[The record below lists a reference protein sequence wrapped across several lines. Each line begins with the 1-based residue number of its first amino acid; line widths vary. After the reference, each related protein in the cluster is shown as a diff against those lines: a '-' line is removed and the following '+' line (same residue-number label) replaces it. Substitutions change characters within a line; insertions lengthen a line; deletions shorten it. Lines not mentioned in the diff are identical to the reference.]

1 MKSVWKKLEVFMN
14 NLKIRRKLILLYL
27 LCVITPLVITD
38 GVILSIL
45 IQTDSEKIRHEM
57 ENTADAVSYELSS
70 VFEVLDRI
78 KGNIYTN
85 RKLDAFLKKE
95 YQSNLEFYEES
106 RAILN
111 SIYYDSI
118 SGYSGAKLLLYADNN
133 TILNGGHFQR
143 LESVKETDWYRE
155 FAASEKKDDLM
166 IAYDESRKL
175 SAINQRRIFVVGR
188 LDYFGKDEQEQLIR
202 IDLDYNSFNRELE
215 NMNCNTPVY
224 ICSGDRILFSNG
236 KENRY
241 TQPFEQL
248 TGKEKIGYEREWS
261 FYDDELRI
269 LVEKPSNMILN
280 CLIRNFPWIIV
291 LVAANI
297 LLPLT
302 IMSII
307 NHSFVGRLQIL
318 SNAFDEIEPEKMELL
333 SNVRGA
339 DEIAGLMKNYNRMLR
354 RLKELI
360 QIVYKDRLER
370 QEMDLARQKAEIQAL
385 HSQINPHFL
394 FNVLESIRMHSVLKG
409 EEETSEMIARLA
421 VLERQSVKWTSDYVK
436 VAEELKFIEAYLELQ
451 KYRFGKRLSYE
462 IQVMPQCRE
471 YVLPR
476 LTILTLVENACVHG
490 IEGKKGNCWIYIR
503 IYEKDGWLYLEIEDT
518 GSGMSE
524 EQTAKLLEQM
534 RNCDID
540 SVRASDHIGILN
552 ACLRL
557 KMISGNTALFDLESE
572 EGAGSWFLFR
582 APTEKLLGRV

>member
-118 SGYSGAKLLLYADNN
+118 SGYSGAKLLLYTDNN

-166 IAYDESRKL
+166 IVYDESRKL

-241 TQPFEQL
+241 TLPFQLL
-248 TGKEKIGYEREWS
+248 TGEEQIGYEQKWS
-261 FYDDELRI
+261 FYGDDLRI
-269 LVEKPSNMILN
+269 LVEKPPNMILN
-280 CLIRNFPWIIV
+280 CLLNNFPWLLV

-302 IMSII
+302 IMRVI
-307 NHSFVGRLQIL
+307 NRSFVGRLQIL

-333 SNVRGA
+333 PNVRGA
-339 DEIAGLMKNYNRMLR
+339 DEIAGLMKNYNRMLC

-476 LTILTLVENACVHG
+476 LTISTLVENACVHG

-557 KMISGNTALFDLESE
+557 KMISGNTVLFDLESE